1 MVSFKNYNNKFKA
14 YLYVLPLGILLISF
28 YVVPIIMSMYFGF
41 TKYNIM
47 APASFIGLKNYEMLL
62 KDKTLKTAIWNTVK
76 FAIFVVPIQ
85 TILALVIANWVTSWR
100 ENKVAKFVK
109 GVIFIPVISSMVL
122 IGIVWRILLN
132 GETSLINQIIGLVG
146 IPAQNFLGNKNLA
159 LPTLMAIYIWKNTGY
174 FIVIYISALMD
185 IPKTYYEA
193 SQVDGASKLEQFKR
207 ITLPIL
213 KPTTVMVV
221 FLGIIWSLQV
231 FDLVYTLTGG
241 GPGMATMTI
250 VMHAYNLNFKQFNSG
265 YAMAVANV
273 LFFIIAL
280 LSIIQKKLIK

>member
-1 MVSFKNYNNKFKA
+1 MVIFKNYNNKFKA

-62 KDKTLKTAIWNTVK
+62 KDKTLKIAIWNTVK

-85 TILALVIANWVTSWR
+85 TTLALIIANWVTSWK

>member
-1 MVSFKNYNNKFKA
+1 MVIFKNYNNKFKA

-62 KDKTLKTAIWNTVK
+62 KDKTLKIAIWNTVK

-85 TILALVIANWVTSWR
+85 TTLALIIANWVTSWK

-132 GETSLINQIIGLVG
+132 GETSLINQIISLVG

>member
-146 IPAQNFLGNKNLA
+146 IPAQNFLGNKSLA

>member
-1 MVSFKNYNNKFKA
+1 MVGYKNYNNKFKP

-28 YVVPIIMSMYFGF
+28 YVVPIIMSMYFSF

-47 APASFIGLKNYEMLL
+47 APASFIGLKNYEMIL
-62 KDKTLKTAIWNTVK
+62 KDKTLKTAIWNTLK

-85 TILALVIANWVTSWR
+85 TTLALVIANWVTSWK
-100 ENKVAKFVK
+100 ENKAAKFVK
-109 GVIFIPVISSMVL
+109 AVIFIPVISSMVL

-193 SQVDGASKLEQFKR
+193 SQVDGANRLEQFKK

-213 KPTTVMVV
+213 KPTTVMVI